1 MMKKKSRAVNVK
13 PLRTLR
19 PCTDAHSDRRR
30 FLFANTHA
38 SSSFRLPHDWLVQ
51 RKPRPKNPKQIDK
64 YYIEPGT
71 KRVFRSLVAVE
82 RYLRYGETDASPGK
96 VLKESVN
103 KCMQII
109 PFESTSNFVL
119 PDGWIIETKVRTSGA
134 TAGRIDRYYVEP
146 GTGRQ
151 FRSPREVERHLKET
165 NMVTAPVKIQHSPLI
180 TESPSNFVLPD
191 GWIIQKTR
199 HRKYYVDQNTGNV
212 FRSLIAVERH
222 LEEEKE
228 KEYTMTLN
236 AFKHSRKRKVSTK
249 SDSHNVCAPD
259 ETCSTKVNDDTPTK
273 YSEQTIMSKEIT
285 HHNISGLSGHSDL
298 RKNSKLGEKFEASMD
313 DFSCPPSKIKW
324 VLGGSGGDMWNPFVG
339 EFMVPESM
347 KQKWSETFISSIC
360 SEKLKSG
367 I

>member
-30 FLFANTHA
+30 LLFANTHA

-51 RKPRPKNPKQIDK
+51 RKPRPKNPNQIDK

-151 FRSPREVERHLKET
+151 FRSSREVERHLKET

-236 AFKHSRKRKVSTK
+236 AFKHSRCFKIRFPPNLIPIMYVHLMRHVLLKLMMTPLQNIVNKQLCQKKSHITIFPDFRGILICVKIVSW
-249 SDSHNVCAPD
+249 
-259 ETCSTKVNDDTPTK
+259 E
-273 YSEQTIMSKEIT
+273 
-285 HHNISGLSGHSDL
+285 
-298 RKNSKLGEKFEASMD
+298 RNSKPQWMIFPAHH
-313 DFSCPPSKIKW
+313 
-324 VLGGSGGDMWNPFVG
+324 
-339 EFMVPESM
+339 
-347 KQKWSETFISSIC
+347 QR
-360 SEKLKSG
+360 
-367 I
+367 